1 VPQSTALTST
11 STAEVGTGASGA
23 GWKEVRSG
31 SIVSLNDDGSGR
43 ASENGGSIVGEYEI
57 EFFR

>member
-1 VPQSTALTST
+1 MLHSTTSNST
-11 STAEVGTGASGA
+11 SEVGTGA

-31 SIVSLNDDGSGR
+31 GIVSLNDGGGSGR
-43 ASENGGSIVGEYEI
+43 ASANGGNVVGEYEV